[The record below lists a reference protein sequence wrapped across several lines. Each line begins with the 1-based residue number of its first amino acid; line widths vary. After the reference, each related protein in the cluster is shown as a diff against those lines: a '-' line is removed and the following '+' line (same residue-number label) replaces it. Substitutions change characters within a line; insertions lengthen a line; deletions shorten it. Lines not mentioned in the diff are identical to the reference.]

1 MMNGKLFIIIP
12 VLLLAC
18 SCIKDKPEPQENP
31 AITLSNAQKIYIIN
45 EGNFMSGNASVSL
58 FDTGNNS
65 LVENYFYAQNN
76 QQLGDVAQSMK
87 KINNEYYI
95 VVNNSAKIVVCDLN
109 FKYKRSISG
118 FISPRYIL
126 PVSNQ
131 KAYVSDLYANAIS
144 IVNLN
149 TGSKTGSIA
158 CNGWTEQMVMFY
170 NKVFVSNVNSNYL
183 YVINA
188 INDQLEDSIL
198 IGSGCGSLVIDKND
212 QLWALTAASTSQ
224 PAKLWKINPLNIN
237 NKTAFNFN
245 TGDKPGSLCING
257 GKDTLYYLN
266 NGICRLTINNAA
278 LQVPIIEKGNK
289 NFYALAVNPRNG
301 DVYVSDALDYIQKSN
316 IYSYKSSSGEVRNQF
331 KAGIIAGNFYFE

>member
-1 MMNGKLFIIIP
+1 MTGKLFIIASI
-12 VLLLAC
+12 LLLVC

-31 AITLSNAQKIYIIN
+31 TITLSNAQKIFIVN

-58 FDTGNNS
+58 FDSGNNS
-65 LVENYFYAQNN
+65 FVENYYSAQNN

-95 VVNNSAKIVVCDLN
+95 VVNNSGKIVVCDLN
-109 FKYKRSISG
+109 FKHKRSISG
-118 FISPRYIL
+118 FVSPRYIL

-144 IVNLN
+144 IVDLN

-158 CNGWTEQMVMFY
+158 CSGWTEQMVVFY

-212 QLWALTAASTSQ
+212 QLWALTAGATSQ

-257 GKDTLYYLN
+257 SKDTLYYLN
-266 NGICRLTINNAA
+266 SGICRLTIGNPV
-278 LQVPIIEKGNK
+278 LQAPLIEKGNK

-316 IYSYKSSSGEVRNQF
+316 IYSYKSGSGELRNQF
-331 KAGIIAGNFYFE
+331 KGGIIAGNFYFE

>member
-1 MMNGKLFIIIP
+1 
-12 VLLLAC
+12 
-18 SCIKDKPEPQENP
+18 
-31 AITLSNAQKIYIIN
+31 
-45 EGNFMSGNASVSL
+45 MSGNASVSL